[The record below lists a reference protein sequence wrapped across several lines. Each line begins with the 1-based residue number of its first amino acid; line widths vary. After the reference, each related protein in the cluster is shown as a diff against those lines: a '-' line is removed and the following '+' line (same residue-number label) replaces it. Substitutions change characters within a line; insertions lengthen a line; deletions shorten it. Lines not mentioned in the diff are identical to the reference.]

1 MTSFLEFKSTAAIP
15 GWRIPAALTVPADW
29 TPERTL
35 PSAIFLCPGSLFSD
49 VNGDYP
55 AWNSFPHVYGH
66 LAHALSARGH
76 AVFRYAKLGPGTGS
90 EAVDEP
96 NAIPRTWEGRLAIA
110 TAVFG
115 VMRRELQSRGVRAQ
129 RIVAAG
135 HSEGSVVVSRMA
147 VSDTGGEFDAVVL
160 LSGPS
165 VGIIGIMREQGADL
179 SIIDTMPP
187 EGQQYMRDCE
197 ATDPTELAR
206 RIPHPTL
213 VVQGGNDSSVRTH
226 HGERLRD
233 ALGERGEYLFVPD
246 VTHMYKV
253 VPDGISPQDAFGYPG
268 ETDPRVADGID
279 RWIRARPIAE

>member
-1 MTSFLEFKSTAAIP
+1 MTSFVEFQRTVAIP
-15 GWRIPAALTVPADW
+15 GWRIPTALTLPEDW
-29 TPERTL
+29 TPNTRL

-55 AWNSFPHVYGH
+55 AWNSYPHVYAH
-66 LAHALSARGH
+66 LAQQLSARGH

-90 EAVDEP
+90 EPVDEP
-96 NAIPRTWEGRLAIA
+96 NAITRTWDGRLAIA
-110 TAVFG
+110 VAVFHA
-115 VMRRELQSRGVRAQ
+115 MRAELESRGVRAD
-129 RIVAAG
+129 RLVAAG

-147 VSDTGGEFDAVVL
+147 VSEVGSDFDAVML

-165 VGIIGIMREQGADL
+165 VGIISIMREQGADL
-179 SIIDTMPP
+179 AVIDAFPP

-233 ALGERGEYLFVPD
+233 ALSERGDYLFVPD

-253 VPDGISPQDAFGYPG
+253 VPEGTPPQEAFGYPG
-268 ETDPRVADGID
+268 VTDVRVTDGID
-279 RWIRARPIAE
+279 KWLRARAIAR